1 MRLNRAGWLRLLAL
15 VMLLLAPSYSAR
27 GQGNTNLAAL
37 QSRDLAI
44 GTKQAPPFVMKG
56 QDGHWHGLSVAL
68 WERVAQRLG
77 LHFHWVEA
85 PMAALLAD
93 TASGKLDGA
102 IAAVSVTAEREK
114 TIDFT
119 QPYYS
124 TGLGIATAR
133 RGNSDVWTLL
143 RAVFSVPFAQAI
155 LGLVALLLAVGVVI
169 WLLERRRNDQ
179 FGGGWIRGL
188 GNGFWWSAVTMTTV
202 GYGDKSP
209 NTAAGRFVAIVWMFA
224 SVILISGVTAGITT
238 ALTTAEIKGSVRGP
252 KDLGSVRV
260 GSIAGSASAAYLDGQ
275 QTVWADLPSVHDG
288 LEAVA
293 TGRIDAFVYDRP
305 LLQYEARREFDNK
318 VEVLPATFDRQSYAM
333 VLRQGSVL
341 REPIDQA
348 LLEVVQSREWS
359 DEVFKVVGNR

>member
-1 MRLNRAGWLRLLAL
+1 MRLVGTGWWRGLALAMLLAGP
-15 VMLLLAPSYSAR
+15 AW
-27 GQGNTNLAAL
+27 GQAGPRLAAART
-37 QSRDLAI
+37 RDLAI
-44 GTKQAPPFVMKG
+44 GTKEAPPFAMKG
-56 QDGHWHGLSVAL
+56 PDGHWHGLSVTL

-85 PMAALLAD
+85 PMATLLAD

-102 IAAVSVTAEREK
+102 IAAVSVTAAREK

-124 TGLGIATAR
+124 TGLGIATVR
-133 RGNSDVWTLL
+133 RGNAGAWALV
-143 RAVFSVPFAQAI
+143 RAVFSMAFAQAVF
-155 LGLVALLLAVGVVI
+155 GLIALLLAVGVAI

-179 FGGGWIRGL
+179 FGGGWLRGL

-209 NTAAGRFVAIVWMFA
+209 STAAGRFVAIVWMFA

-238 ALTTAEIKGSVRGP
+238 ALTTAEINGAIHGP
-252 KDLGSVRV
+252 QDLGSVRV
-260 GSIAGSASAAYLDGQ
+260 GSIDGSASAAYLEGQ
-275 QTVWADLPSVHDG
+275 QIVWTGLPSVHDG

-293 TGRIDAFVYDRP
+293 SGQIDAFVYDRP
-305 LLQYEARREFDNK
+305 LLQYEVRHMFQDQ

-333 VLRQGSVL
+333 VLPQGSPL
-341 REPIDQA
+341 REPIDQT
-348 LLEVVQSREWS
+348 LLSVIQSREWS
-359 DEVFKVVGNR
+359 DEVFKAVGNR